1 MADPDEL
8 SAWYRGFAENETA
21 GKSPSYT
28 SISLA
33 IADDPDIL
41 RALLT
46 LPPDKRQPN
55 LLLAAF
61 RYVCGAAADA
71 QEFREKFWSRRA
83 EIEAVTRSHR
93 TQTNEPG
100 RCAPLALALAQ
111 LSQPLALIE
120 VGASAGLCL
129 FPERYRYRYGSHEY
143 ASPQARADAPLFE
156 CDLTGSA
163 PLPETPIDVTW
174 RIGVDLN
181 PIDVTDEEQTAWLET
196 LVWPEQQ
203 SRLERLR
210 NAIDTVRRDP
220 PRIIA
225 GDLRTDIEALIQ
237 QTPPGSIPVVFH
249 TAVLLYL
256 EDPAE
261 RLAFGRHVMNTGAT
275 WISNEPVGALD
286 LPDYPANTARTSR
299 DYLLAVNGT
308 PVAIG
313 DAHGT
318 RLHWLGTN
326 IADLI

>member
-1 MADPDEL
+1 MTDLDEL
-8 SAWYRGFAENETA
+8 AAWYRGFAENETA

-33 IADDPDIL
+33 IADDTDIL
-41 RALLT
+41 RELLT

-61 RYVCGAAADA
+61 RYVCGAATDA
-71 QEFREKFWSRRA
+71 QEFREKFWHRRA
-83 EIEAVTRSHR
+83 EIEAVMRSHR

-100 RCAPLALALAQ
+100 RCAPLTLALAQ
-111 LSQPLALIE
+111 LPQPLALIE
-120 VGASAGLCL
+120 VGTSAGLCL

-156 CDLTGSA
+156 CDLTGNA
-163 PLPETPIDVTW
+163 PMPTASIDITW
-174 RIGVDLN
+174 RIGMDLN
-181 PIDVTDEEQTAWLET
+181 PINVTDGAQTGWLET
-196 LVWPEQQ
+196 LIWPEQQ
-203 SRLERLR
+203 SRLDRLR
-210 NAIDTVRRDP
+210 SAIEVVRRDP
-220 PRIIA
+220 PRIVA

-237 QTPPGSIPVVFH
+237 QTPPGSMPVVFH

-256 EDPAE
+256 DDPTE
-261 RLAFGRHVMNTGAT
+261 RLTFGRHVMSLGAT

-286 LPDYPANTARTSR
+286 LPEYPADDARTSR